1 MKNLYRIEFVK
12 VGQDSFIDFLKAYSI
27 FCVVVSHCLPIV
39 YWDKV
44 LFHFWGDMQVP
55 MFLLI
60 QTFHAYKK
68 GTQPRI
74 KYKKV
79 FTRIVAPFLAVQ
91 LILIGIFGFVFDQ
104 NFHELMCSALSFQ
117 LKGPGSYYVLI
128 YLQFVFLLAFL
139 YPIVEKMSEQN
150 FLFLMLA
157 LSIGAEVL
165 FSVIQLPDSIYR
177 LLFVRYLFLVYLGLI
192 WVRRG
197 VEINLVTIGLSL
209 FSIAA
214 TLFFVRTN
222 LDLEPIFFNTGWKF
236 HRWICYFNVA
246 WLLPFVLY
254 KIYLMI
260 SKVSWLNSCV
270 MEIGK
275 CSYEIFLVQMLVFGV
290 FYQIQNQLIESA
302 YYNLPLMMIA
312 TTSISIL
319 GEIVFKR
326 IILDR
331 IA

>member
-27 FCVVVSHCLPIV
+27 FFVVVSHCLPIV
-39 YWDKV
+39 YWEKI

-74 KYKKV
+74 KYQKV
-79 FTRIVAPFLAVQ
+79 FIRIIAPFLAVQ

-104 NFHELMCSALSFQ
+104 NFHDLICSALFFQ

-128 YLQFVFLLAFL
+128 YLQFVFLLALL
-139 YPIVEKMSEQN
+139 YPIVEKMSERT

-157 LSIGAEVL
+157 LSIGVEIL
-165 FSVIQLPDSIYR
+165 FSLIQLPDSIYR
-177 LLFVRYLFLVYLGLI
+177 LLFVRYLFLVYLGLV

-197 VEINLVTIGLSL
+197 IEINYVTIGLSL
-209 FSIAA
+209 LSIAA

-222 LDLEPIFFNTGWKF
+222 YDLEPIFFNTGWKF
-236 HRWICYFNVA
+236 HRWICYFNVT

-254 KIYLMI
+254 EIYQLI
-260 SKVSWLNSCV
+260 SKMNWLRSCI
-270 MEIGK
+270 MEIGR

-290 FYQIQNQLIESA
+290 FYQIQHQICEST
-302 YYNLPLMMIA
+302 YYKLPIVMIA
-312 TTSISIL
+312 TISISIL
-319 GEIVFKR
+319 GGILFKR
-326 IILDR
+326 LLLDR
-331 IA
+331 IV